1 MRAEDTPR
9 VGGSCTP
16 RVGYLDRARVGYD
29 APCFAPLQHV
39 HTQSVIKH
47 YFKDRNPSFVTLE
60 GGDLMLRFVTIRN
73 RASRVT
79 VTLYH
84 GSL

>member
-16 RVGYLDRARVGYD
+16 RVGYLDRSRVGYN
-29 APCFAPLQHV
+29 APFFFLQHA
-39 HTQSVIKH
+39 HTQSVAKR
-47 YFKDRNPSFVTLE
+47 YFKHWNPPSMTLE
-60 GGDLMLRFVTIRN
+60 GGDFMFPFVNIRN
-73 RASRVT
+73 HASRVT